1 MVVESRSRDFPVQW
15 TRETFSTPDKP
26 DVERRVHVRV
36 IKAADRQDV
45 AAPASKDEVRA
56 TLSRVADCL
65 SSMEETPSPSKC
77 RATFVKYE
85 EVMCSRK
92 LCSRRNK
99 HTCTHNGSVNSKH
112 VHHHPIPG
120 ICHLVG
126 PGGGICQKNSTRGWG
141 IYLFF

>member
-56 TLSRVADCL
+56 TLSRVADRL

-85 EVMCSRK
+85 EVMCYVM
-92 LCSRRNK
+92 LC
-99 HTCTHNGSVNSKH
+99 VM
-112 VHHHPIPG
+112 
-120 ICHLVG
+120 
-126 PGGGICQKNSTRGWG
+126 
-141 IYLFF
+141 LFCL